1 MALGS
6 KIISTWSR
14 MLRAVGPDTRKRR
27 FVEAQLADTRLDV
40 SAASRQAVSSLARWL
55 CYNDP
60 TIRGAIDTITRN
72 TIGAGIKA
80 QSRTSDEGWNNDAE
94 AWFDMWSGTCDVR
107 GILDWNTM
115 QQVATRTMLRDNEIF
130 ALLTDN
136 GDGWPMIQLVEG
148 HRCETPGYLS
158 NEPNVFD
165 GVRLNKNGRPLS
177 YYVRSGND
185 GEKFTEVQANDLI
198 LLAERDRAD
207 EVRSISKLAS
217 CINTCLDRSEIL
229 ETEMLALKRAGQ
241 IGLALES
248 STNSGPGFFNPT
260 QTDDFNLTTDK
271 IFGGGVL
278 LNVPIGKVL
287 REIKNDRPSQNL
299 QTHMDQYLKAI
310 AQTLGLPYAMMW
322 DPSTLSGPNTR
333 LILGQ
338 AQRRFDEVAQTVIVQ
353 FISRVRKWALAKAIK
368 RGDLTPPKGVMQ
380 WWAAEYHT
388 PAKATIDA
396 GRDSA
401 ADREDL
407 KMGLTTMASVY
418 ASRGED
424 YQTAI
429 NQRIAESVYIQT
441 QCAAAG
447 IETSAIQILNNA
459 PAAAPAINAPSAPSA
474 QEVTT
479 TPALEAREVIVN
491 LTMAEPEP
499 APIPQPVA
507 EPAPAPSTDT
517 YTMRDDP
524 VFTLTKAEQ
533 EMIVSALGIGKYRPK
548 PKKKK

>member
-1 MALGS
+1 MGLGS
-6 KIISTWSR
+6 KIITTWSR

-27 FVEAQLADTRLDV
+27 FVEAQLGDTRLDI

-60 TIRGAIDTITRN
+60 TIRGALDTITRN

-158 NEPNVFD
+158 SDTNVFD

-177 YYVRSGND
+177 YYIRTGND

-248 STNSGPGFFNPT
+248 SSNSGPGFFNPT
-260 QTDDFNLTTDK
+260 STDDFNLTTDK

-407 KMGLTTMASVY
+407 KMGLTTMAQVY
-418 ASRGED
+418 AARGED
-424 YQTAI
+424 YQAAI
-429 NQRIAESVYIQT
+429 NQRISESVYIQT

-447 IETSAIQILNNA
+447 IDTTAIQILNNA
-459 PAAAPAINAPSAPSA
+459 PVVAPAVNAPSAPA
-474 QEVTT
+474 TQETT
-479 TPALEAREVIVN
+479 VTPALEAREVVVH

-499 APIPQPVA
+499 APIPQPVTD
-507 EPAPAPSTDT
+507 PAPAPSTDT
-517 YTMRDDP
+517 YTMRDDAD
-524 VFTLTKAEQ
+524 FTLTKAEQ

-548 PKKKK
+548 SKKKK

>member
-1 MALGS
+1 
-6 KIISTWSR
+6 
-14 MLRAVGPDTRKRR
+14 
-27 FVEAQLADTRLDV
+27 V

-94 AWFDMWSGTCDVR
+94 AWFDMWSGSCDVR

-158 NEPNVFD
+158 NEANVFD

-177 YYVRSGND
+177 YYMRVGND

-198 LLAERDRAD
+198 LLAERDRCD

-260 QTDDFNLTTDK
+260 DTDDFNLTTDK
-271 IFGGGVL
+271 IFGGGAL

-368 RGDLTPPKGVMQ
+368 RGDLTPPKGMTM

-388 PAKATIDA
+388 PAKASIDA

-407 KMGLTTMASVY
+407 KMGLTTMDSVY
-418 ASRGED
+418 ASRVED
-424 YQTAI
+424 YQAAI

-447 IETSAIQILNNA
+447 IDTTAIQILNNA
-459 PAAAPAINAPSAPSA
+459 PVVAPAINAPSAPA
-474 QEVTT
+474 TQETT
-479 TPALEAREVIVN
+479 VTPALEAREVIVN

-499 APIPQPVA
+499 APAPVA

-517 YTMRDDP
+517 YTMRDDAD
-524 VFTLTKAEQ
+524 FTLTKAEQ

>member
-94 AWFDMWSGTCDVR
+94 AWFDMWSGSCDVR

-115 QQVATRTMLRDNEIF
+115 QAVATRTMLKDNEVF

-158 NEPNVFD
+158 NEANVFD

-177 YYVRSGND
+177 YYIRTGND

-248 STNSGPGFFNPT
+248 SSNSGPGFFNPT
-260 QTDDFNLTTDK
+260 STDDFNLTTDK

-368 RGDLTPPKGVMQ
+368 RGDITPPKGVMQ

-424 YQTAI
+424 YQAAI

-447 IETSAIQILNNA
+447 IDTTAIQILNNA
-459 PAAAPAINAPSAPSA
+459 PVVAPAVNAPSAPAA
-474 QEVTT
+474 QETT
-479 TPALEAREVIVN
+479 VTPALEAREVIVN

-499 APIPQPVA
+499 VTIPQPVA
-507 EPAPAPSTDT
+507 DPAPAPSTDT
-517 YTMRDDP
+517 YTMRDDAD
-524 VFTLTKAEQ
+524 FTLTKAEQ

>member
-1 MALGS
+1 
-6 KIISTWSR
+6 

-94 AWFDMWSGTCDVR
+94 AWFDMWSGSCDVR

-248 STNSGPGFFNPT
+248 SSNSGPGFFNPT
-260 QTDDFNLTTDK
+260 STDDFNLTTDK
-271 IFGGGVL
+271 IFGGGAL

-407 KMGLTTMASVY
+407 KMGLTTMAQVY

-429 NQRIAESVYIQT
+429 NQRISESVYIQT
-441 QCAAAG
+441 QCKAAG
-447 IETSAIQILNNA
+447 IETTAIQILNNA
-459 PAAAPAINAPSAPSA
+459 PVAAPAINAPSAPA
-474 QEVTT
+474 TQETT
-479 TPALEAREVIVN
+479 VTPALEAREVVVH

-507 EPAPAPSTDT
+507 ESAPAPSTDT
-517 YTMRDDP
+517 FTMRDDAD
-524 VFTLTKAEQ
+524 FTLTKAEQ

-548 PKKKK
+548 TKKRK

>member
-94 AWFDMWSGTCDVR
+94 AWFDMWSGSCDVR

-248 STNSGPGFFNPT
+248 SSNSGPGFFNPT
-260 QTDDFNLTTDK
+260 STDDFNLTTDK
-271 IFGGGVL
+271 IFGGGAL

-407 KMGLTTMASVY
+407 KMGLTTMAQVY

-429 NQRIAESVYIQT
+429 NQRISESVYIQT
-441 QCAAAG
+441 QCKAAG
-447 IETSAIQILNNA
+447 IETTAIQILNNA
-459 PAAAPAINAPSAPSA
+459 PVAAPAINAPSAPA
-474 QEVTT
+474 TQETT
-479 TPALEAREVIVN
+479 VTPALEAREVVVH

-507 EPAPAPSTDT
+507 ESAPAPSTDT
-517 YTMRDDP
+517 FTMRDDAD
-524 VFTLTKAEQ
+524 FTLTKAEQ

-548 PKKKK
+548 TKKRK

>member
-1 MALGS
+1 MGLGS
-6 KIISTWSR
+6 KIITTWSR
-14 MLRAVGPDTRKRR
+14 MIRAVGPDTRKRR
-27 FVEAQLADTRLDV
+27 FVEAQLGDTRLDV
-40 SAASRQAVSSLARWL
+40 SAASRQAISSLARWL

-72 TIGAGIKA
+72 TIGGGIKA
-80 QSRTSDEGWNNDAE
+80 QSRTSDEAWNADAE
-94 AWFDMWSGTCDVR
+94 AWFDMWSGSCDVR

-136 GDGWPMIQLVEG
+136 GDGYPMIQLVEG
-148 HRCETPGYLS
+148 HRCETPTYLGTET
-158 NEPNVFD
+158 NIFD

-177 YYVRSGND
+177 YYIRTGND
-185 GEKFTEVQANDLI
+185 GEKFTEVQASDLI

-248 STNSGPGFFNPT
+248 TTNSGPGFFNPT
-260 QTDDFNLTTDK
+260 ETDDYNLTTDK
-271 IFGGGVL
+271 IFGGGAL
-278 LNVPIGKVL
+278 LNVPMGKVL

-310 AQTLGLPYAMMW
+310 AQSLGLPYAMMW

-338 AQRRFDEVAQTVIVQ
+338 AQRRFDEVAQTVVTQ
-353 FISRVRKWALAKAIK
+353 FISRIRKWALAKAIK
-368 RGDLTPPKGVMQ
+368 RGELTPPRGMTM

-424 YQTAI
+424 DQTAI
-429 NQRIAESVYIQT
+429 NQSIAESVYIKT

-447 IETSAIQILNNA
+447 IDTTAVQIFSNQPA
-459 PAAAPAINAPSAPSA
+459 PTVAVTPPSIPPA
-474 QEVTT
+474 QDTT
-479 TPALEAREVIVN
+479 VTPALEAGEAVVH

-499 APIPQPVA
+499 ATIPQPVA
-507 EPAPAPSTDT
+507 ESAPVPSTET
-517 YTMRDDP
+517 FTMRDDSD
-524 VFTLTKAEQ
+524 FTLTKKEQ
-533 EMIVSALGIGKYRPK
+533 DMVVSALGIGKYRPK
-548 PKKKK
+548 TKKKK